1 MARNQ
6 NIERQPRYSLRRPP
20 RMGPRVGPMMEPRD
34 ARPMYLP
41 RSEEVTRSAATALAR
56 ATVPLLPE
64 LWTARR
70 RRRAG

>member
-1 MARNQ
+1 
-6 NIERQPRYSLRRPP
+6 
-20 RMGPRVGPMMEPRD
+20 MGPRVGPVIEPRD

-70 RRRAG
+70 MRRAG